1 MDLNERLSK
10 ESEFYSSPFYF
21 SYTSLNK
28 LLYAPSIFY
37 KEYVLG
43 IKEVKTDAHL
53 IEGKLIHYLML
64 DNGLF
69 SDNYIVASGS
79 LPSDNIKMVVDVVY
93 ELMNKSEDLPLHHY
107 SDVILTTLKQINLY
121 QKFVD
126 DKKPDKD
133 GIQKTADEKRLEK
146 VLVKEATEYF
156 DFLKIKG
163 NKDIIDQATLDKC
176 SQAVEI
182 LKSNPKVRE
191 LLALDKIHDGFT
203 LGIYNELEVD
213 GPLEGFPFGIKGIID
228 NMVVDVENKT
238 VIINDLKT
246 SNKTLNEFEESVDY
260 WKYWIQA
267 AIYKKLALIFLH
279 NVIDTS
285 WQIKFN
291 FIVIDKYNQVYP
303 FPVSQS
309 SLDEWS
315 WELNELLLEAKW
327 HYENHDYTL
336 PRKFLSGEVLL

>member
-1 MDLNERLSK
+1 MDMNERLLK
-10 ESEFYSSPFYF
+10 ESEFYSSPFNF

-53 IEGKLIHYLML
+53 VEGKLIHYLML
-64 DNGLF
+64 DNELF
-69 SDNYIVASGS
+69 SDNYIVASGN
-79 LPSDNIKMVVDVVY
+79 LPSDNIKTVVDVVY
-93 ELMNKSEDLPLHHY
+93 EVMDKSEDLPLSHY
-107 SDVILTTLKQINLY
+107 SDVILITLKQINLY

-146 VLVKEATEYF
+146 VLVKEAIEYF

-176 SQAVEI
+176 SQAVEV
-182 LKSNPKVRE
+182 LRSNPKIRE
-191 LLALDKIHDGFT
+191 LLALDKIHDGKAI
-203 LGIYNELEVD
+203 GIYNELPIE
-213 GPLEGFPFGIKGIID
+213 GSLEDFPFGIKGIID

-246 SNKTLNEFEESVDY
+246 SNKTLNEFKESVDY
-260 WKYWIQA
+260 WRYWIQA
-267 AIYKKLALIFLH
+267 AIYKKLALIFLQD
-279 NVIDTS
+279 IMDTS

-291 FIVIDKYNQVYP
+291 FIVIDKYNQIYA

-315 WELNELLLEAKW
+315 SELNEILLEAKW
-327 HYENHDYTL
+327 HYENQDYTL
-336 PRKFLSGEVLL
+336 PRKFLSGEVVL